1 MAVRPVKDGQPRILK
16 AYHERYVVIWTQ

>member
-1 MAVRPVKDGQPRILK
+1 MAVRPVKGGQPRILK